1 MDGQESRKRKRK
13 HTKAFKEAEN
23 AVPSE
28 YASATQKPEI
38 RNPPKRPKEQATEV
52 ITSPVEDDDIKE
64 EATQGAVRLE
74 SEEIS
79 PSDGALAELVDRN
92 DGVDLPIN
100 NDVALPTLNDAAQQF
115 KQLNLS
121 ERTMKA
127 IDGMGFENMTEI
139 QQRSI
144 PPLLAGKDVL
154 GAAKTG
160 SGKTLAFL
168 IPAVEMLSSLRFKPR
183 NGIIII
189 TYTNMRSTDPDR
201 NGCHCRFPNT
211 RTGTTNLRCSSR
223 TTRTS

>member
-13 HTKAFKEAEN
+13 HTKAFKEAEKV
-23 AVPSE
+23 VPSE
-28 YASATQKPEI
+28 YASAAQKPEI
-38 RNPPKRPKEQATEV
+38 RNPPKRPKEQAAEV
-52 ITSPVEDDDIKE
+52 ITSPVKDDDIEE
-64 EATQGAVRLE
+64 EATRGASRSD

-79 PSDGALAELVDRN
+79 PGDSALAELVDRN
-92 DGVDLPIN
+92 NGVDLPTN
-100 NDVALPTLNDAAQQF
+100 KDVALPTLNDAAQQF

-121 ERTMKA
+121 ERTMTA

-183 NGIIII
+183 NGITII
-189 TYTNMRSTDPDR
+189 TYTYMRTTDLDR
-201 NGCHCRFPNT
+201 NRCHCRLPNARAST
-211 RTGTTNLRCSSR
+211 SNLRCSSR
-223 TTRTS
+223 PTRKP